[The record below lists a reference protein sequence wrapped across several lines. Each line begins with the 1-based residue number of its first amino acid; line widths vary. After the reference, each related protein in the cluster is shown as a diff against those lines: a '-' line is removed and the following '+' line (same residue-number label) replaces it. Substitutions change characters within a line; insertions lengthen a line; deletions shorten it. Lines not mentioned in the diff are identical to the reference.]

1 MTPDTGPA
9 AQKLHAALTALQQGN
24 AEAARA
30 NALDALE
37 GFSTV
42 GDRTGAAAAHQI
54 LAMLGVMA
62 DRLDEALLH
71 VDAAIPLRE
80 STGDAEGVASL
91 WQERLEISLR
101 AGDLDAALTSARG
114 QLGALENS
122 TDREGRAHAHHQLAQ
137 VLLQQGDDAEAEALV
152 QRAIFDLGETA
163 TERARSALLL
173 LWASIW
179 IQRRNAE
186 RALGYA
192 KQALDLAR
200 QAKNRV
206 AEVDALQHL
215 GVIHHL
221 AGDFAL
227 ARRVLEEALVG
238 RELQKDLEG
247 RATVLRELANVELEM
262 GETEEGLGRLK
273 YAARTLREGGNL
285 IGEIA
290 VLQTLQA
297 AAEEHGDNAT
307 ALEACRDLLAAAERT
322 RDREAEA
329 AAHFMLATRLAG
341 STDIGGAIRHFERAR
356 DTQQQIGLTQEAA
369 MSAGMMGQCVFV
381 TGQHDEGL
389 ALLRG
394 ALAVLEGLDPASADT
409 VREILGEL
417 EELVASGATANHGEA

>member
-1 MTPDTGPA
+1 VTADTGPA
-9 AQKLHAALTALQQGN
+9 AQKLHAALTALQQGKP
-24 AEAARA
+24 EEARA
-30 NALDALE
+30 GAIDALE
-37 GFSTV
+37 GFSRA

-80 STGDAEGVASL
+80 STGDHEGVASL

-114 QLGALENS
+114 QLDALKGS
-122 TDREGRAHAHHQLAQ
+122 SDREGRAHASHQLAQ
-137 VLLQQGDDAEAEALV
+137 VLLQAGDDAEAEALV
-152 QRAIFDLGETA
+152 QKALFDLGTGG

-179 IQRRNAE
+179 IHRRNAE

-215 GVIHHL
+215 GVVHHL
-221 AGDFAL
+221 AGDLEL
-227 ARRVLEEALVG
+227 ARRVLEEALMG
-238 RELQKDLEG
+238 RELQKDADG

-262 GETEEGLGRLK
+262 GEVAEGLGRLD
-273 YAARTLREGGNL
+273 YAARTLRENGNL
-285 IGEIA
+285 VGEIA
-290 VLQTLQA
+290 VLQTLQS

-307 ALEACRDLLAAAERT
+307 ALKACRELLAAAERT

-356 DTQQQIGLTQEAA
+356 DLQQQIGLSQEAA

-381 TGQHDEGL
+381 TGQHDEGI
-389 ALLRG
+389 ALLKG
-394 ALAVLEGLDPASADT
+394 ALATLEGLDQTSADT
-409 VREILGEL
+409 VREILKEL
-417 EELVASGATANHGEA
+417 EELVASGVTAPPGQA